1 LLRLF
6 IATAVPVVYRMLT
19 LIVLIALLSSSAHV
33 SAQFNTITN
42 RTATIKITNGR
53 VQKQNNHP
61 ESVEMVN
68 VMDSATMVG
77 NNMLVDKYL
86 SVAYPLAS
94 IVVTSPFGVR
104 RDPISGKTSHH
115 GGVDLRAHFQPVYA
129 MMHGTVVRVGFE
141 RKGGNFLTIQHGD
154 YSVTYC
160 HLSQVLVRNDA
171 SVKPGDVVAV
181 SGASGT
187 RCTGPHLHIGV
198 KYKGKAI
205 NPMVILDFIRQTRES
220 VLRELISHCDVYV
233 PDSLSR

>member
-1 LLRLF
+1 MKYL
-6 IATAVPVVYRMLT
+6 M
-19 LIVLIALLSSSAHV
+19 VLIALLSSSTHV

-68 VMDSATMVG
+68 VVDSATMVG

-115 GGVDLRAHFQPVYA
+115 GGVDLRAHSQSVYA
-129 MMHGTVVRVGFE
+129 MTHGTVARVGYE
-141 RKGGNFLTIQHGD
+141 HKGGNFLTIQHGD

-160 HLSQVLVRNDA
+160 HLSQVLVRNGA
-171 SVKPGDVVAV
+171 AVKPGDVVAV

-205 NPMVILDFIRQTRES
+205 NPMVMLDFIRQTRES
-220 VLRELISHCDVYV
+220 ALRELTSHCGAYA

>member
-1 LLRLF
+1 MK
-6 IATAVPVVYRMLT
+6 Y
-19 LIVLIALLSSSAHV
+19 LIILIALLSSSAHV

-42 RTATIKITNGR
+42 RTATTKITNGM
-53 VQKQNNHP
+53 VQKQNDHP
-61 ESVEMVN
+61 ESVEMVH
-68 VMDSATMVG
+68 VVDSTTMVG
-77 NNMLVDKYL
+77 NDMLVKKYL
-86 SVAYPLAS
+86 SVAHPLAS
-94 IVVTSPFGVR
+94 IEVTSPFGVR

-115 GGVDLRAHFQPVYA
+115 GGVDLRANFQPVYA
-129 MMHGTVVRVGFE
+129 MMLGTVVRVGYE

-160 HLSQVLVRNDA
+160 HLSQVLVRNGA

-198 KYKGKAI
+198 KYKGRAI
-205 NPMVILDFIRQTRES
+205 NPMVMLDFVRQTRELA
-220 VLRELISHCDVYV
+220 LRELTLHYGAYA

>member
-1 LLRLF
+1 
-6 IATAVPVVYRMLT
+6 
-19 LIVLIALLSSSAHV
+19 V

>member
-1 LLRLF
+1 
-6 IATAVPVVYRMLT
+6 M
-19 LIVLIALLSSSAHV
+19 VLIALLSSLAHV

-42 RTATIKITNGR
+42 RTVTIKITNGR
-53 VQKQNNHP
+53 VQKQNDHH

-68 VMDSATMVG
+68 VVDSATMVG
-77 NNMLVDKYL
+77 NNMLVEKYL

-104 RDPISGKTSHH
+104 RDPISGKTARH

-129 MMHGTVVRVGFE
+129 MMHGTVVRVGYE
-141 RKGGNFLTIQHGD
+141 RKGGNYLTIQHGD

-160 HLSQVLVRNDA
+160 HLSQVLVRNGA
-171 SVKPGDVVAV
+171 SVKPGNMVAV

-205 NPMVILDFIRQTRES
+205 NPMVMLDFVHKTHES
-220 VLRELISHCDVYV
+220 ALRELTLHCGAYA
-233 PDSLSR
+233 PDSLNR

>member
-1 LLRLF
+1 MK
-6 IATAVPVVYRMLT
+6 Y
-19 LIVLIALLSSSAHV
+19 LIVLIALLSSSVHV

-42 RTATIKITNGR
+42 RTTTVKITNGR
-53 VQKQNNHP
+53 VQKQNDHP

-68 VMDSATMVG
+68 VMDSVTMVG
-77 NNMLVDKYL
+77 NNMLVEKYL

-94 IVVTSPFGVR
+94 IVVTSPYGAR
-104 RDPISGKTSHH
+104 RDPISGKTAQH
-115 GGVDLRAHFQPVYA
+115 GGVDLRAHFQPVHA
-129 MMHGTVVRVGFE
+129 MMHGKVARVGYE

-160 HLSQVLVRNDA
+160 HLSQVLVRNGD

-205 NPMVILDFIRQTRES
+205 NPMIVLDFIRQTRES
-220 VLRELISHCDVYV
+220 ALRELTSHCGAYA

>member
-1 LLRLF
+1 MKYLMVF
-6 IATAVPVVYRMLT
+6 
-19 LIVLIALLSSSAHV
+19 IALLSSSAHV

-68 VMDSATMVG
+68 VVDSATMVG
-77 NNMLVDKYL
+77 NNMFVEKYL

-104 RDPISGKTSHH
+104 RDPISGKTAQH

-129 MMHGTVVRVGFE
+129 MMHGMVARVGYE
-141 RKGGNFLTIQHGD
+141 RKGGNFLAIQHGD

-160 HLSQVLVRNDA
+160 HLSQVLVRNGA
-171 SVKPGDVVAV
+171 SVKPSDVVAV

-187 RCTGPHLHIGV
+187 RCTGPHLHISV

-205 NPMVILDFIRQTRES
+205 NPMIVLDFIRQTREAA
-220 VLRELISHCDVYV
+220 LRELTSHCDAYV

>member
-1 LLRLF
+1 MRYL
-6 IATAVPVVYRMLT
+6 M
-19 LIVLIALLSSSAHV
+19 VLIALLSSSVHL

-42 RTATIKITNGR
+42 RTATIKITNER
-53 VQKQNNHP
+53 VQKQNDHP

-68 VMDSATMVG
+68 VVDSTTMVG
-77 NNMLVDKYL
+77 NNVFVEKYL

-94 IVVTSPFGVR
+94 IEVTSPFGVR
-104 RDPISGKTSHH
+104 RDPISSKTAHH

-129 MMHGTVVRVGFE
+129 MMLGTVVRVGYE

-160 HLSQVLVRNDA
+160 HLSQVLVRNGA
-171 SVKPGDVVAV
+171 VVKPGDVVAV

-187 RCTGPHLHIGV
+187 RCTGPHLHISV
-198 KYKGKAI
+198 EYMGKAI
-205 NPMVILDFIRQTRES
+205 NPMVMLDFIRQTRES
-220 VLRELISHCDVYV
+220 ALRELTSHCGAYA

>member
-1 LLRLF
+1 MKYLM
-6 IATAVPVVYRMLT
+6 A
-19 LIVLIALLSSSAHV
+19 LIALLSSSARV

-53 VQKQNNHP
+53 GQKQNNHP

-68 VMDSATMVG
+68 VVDSATMVG
-77 NNMLVDKYL
+77 NNMLVEKYL

-104 RDPISGKTSHH
+104 RDPISGKTAHH

-129 MMHGTVVRVGFE
+129 MMLGTVVRVGYE

-160 HLSQVLVRNDA
+160 HLSQVLVRNGA
-171 SVKPGDVVAV
+171 VVKPGDVVAV

-187 RCTGPHLHIGV
+187 RCTGPHLHISV
-198 KYKGKAI
+198 EYMGKAI
-205 NPMVILDFIRQTRES
+205 NPMVMLDFIRQTRES
-220 VLRELISHCDVYV
+220 ALRELTSHCGAYA

>member
-1 LLRLF
+1 MK
-6 IATAVPVVYRMLT
+6 Y
-19 LIVLIALLSSSAHV
+19 LIVLIALLSSSVHV

-53 VQKQNNHP
+53 VQKQNDHP

-68 VMDSATMVG
+68 VVDSTTMVG
-77 NNMLVDKYL
+77 NNMFVEKYL

-94 IVVTSPFGVR
+94 IVVTSTFGMR
-104 RDPISGKTSHH
+104 RDPISGKTAQH

-129 MMHGTVVRVGFE
+129 MMHGTVARVGYE

-160 HLSQVLVRNDA
+160 HLSQVLVRNGA
-171 SVKPGDVVAV
+171 SVKTGDVVAV

-205 NPMVILDFIRQTRES
+205 NPMIVLDFIRQMRES
-220 VLRELISHCDVYV
+220 ALRELTSHCGAYA
-233 PDSLSR
+233 PDSLSS

>member
-1 LLRLF
+1 MKYL
-6 IATAVPVVYRMLT
+6 M
-19 LIVLIALLSSSAHV
+19 VLIALLSSLAHV

-42 RTATIKITNGR
+42 RTVTIKITNGR
-53 VQKQNNHP
+53 VQKQNDHP
-61 ESVEMVN
+61 ESVEMAYV
-68 VMDSATMVG
+68 VDSATMVG
-77 NNMLVDKYL
+77 NNMFVEKYL

-94 IVVTSPFGVR
+94 IVVTSPFGLR
-104 RDPISGKTSHH
+104 RDPISGKTAQH

-129 MMHGTVVRVGFE
+129 MMHGTVARVGYE

-160 HLSQVLVRNDA
+160 HLSQVLVRNGA
-171 SVKPGDVVAV
+171 AVKPGDVVAV

-205 NPMVILDFIRQTRES
+205 SPMVMLDFIRQTRES
-220 VLRELISHCDVYV
+220 ALRELTLHYGAYA

>member
-1 LLRLF
+1 MKYLMVF
-6 IATAVPVVYRMLT
+6 
-19 LIVLIALLSSSAHV
+19 IALLSSSAHV

-53 VQKQNNHP
+53 VQKQNDHP
-61 ESVEMVN
+61 ESVEMIN
-68 VMDSATMVG
+68 VVDSSTMVG
-77 NNMLVDKYL
+77 NNMFVEKYL

-104 RDPISGKTSHH
+104 RDPISGKTAHH

-129 MMHGTVVRVGFE
+129 MMHGTVARVGYE
-141 RKGGNFLTIQHGD
+141 RKGGNFLTIQHDD

-160 HLSQVLVRNDA
+160 HLSQVLVRNGA

-198 KYKGKAI
+198 KYKGKTI
-205 NPMVILDFIRQTRES
+205 NPMIVLDFIRQTRES
-220 VLRELISHCDVYV
+220 ALHELTSHCGAYA